1 MGRAPAVLAAR
12 AGAAAALGTLLG
24 LYYAFHES
32 LPNTSTWGDVAVIA
46 VVLMPAVFALVYL
59 ALPVAR
65 ARWVELLALAAATLV
80 LAILLRLAGAD
91 TLSDFA
97 KLGAVTAAAFCF
109 LYFFED
115 VSWVVLVA
123 CIIPWVDAYSVWRG
137 PTNNIVHHH
146 GHVFNWLAFA
156 FPLPGEDNEARL
168 GIPDLLF
175 FALFLAASVRFRL
188 RPWLTWVLLVL
199 SFGATISLAV
209 VWNRSG
215 LPALPLLSAAFL
227 LANADLIW
235 RALRRRR
242 RAA

>member
-1 MGRAPAVLAAR
+1 VGRAPALLGLR
-12 AGAAAALGTLLG
+12 AAAAAAIGALLG

-32 LPNTSTWGDVAVIA
+32 LPDTSTWGDVAVIA
-46 VVLMPAVFALVYL
+46 LVLMPAVFALVYL

-65 ARWVELLALAAATLV
+65 ARWVELLGLAVATMV

-91 TLSDFA
+91 TVSDFA
-97 KLGAVTAAAFCF
+97 KLAAVTAAAFCF

-156 FPLPGEDNEARL
+156 FPLPGENNEARL

-175 FALFLAASVRFRL
+175 FALFLAASARFRL

-199 SFGATISLAV
+199 SFGATISIAV
-209 VWNRSG
+209 AWNRSG